1 MLLDFYDIANHE
13 VRLLQESDDHPN
25 VVRYFCSQSSESE
38 KFLPLH

>member
-38 KFLPLH
+38 KFYTLH